1 MRPVP
6 PRAECDELAG
16 LVTAEALQH
25 SMLAISIGQELHFF
39 IGSIV
44 NSRTR
49 VGVGV
54 TGIIDDDGEAVR
66 GKAFG
71 HPALA
76 ARPRVY

>member
-1 MRPVP
+1 
-6 PRAECDELAG
+6 
-16 LVTAEALQH
+16 
-25 SMLAISIGQELHFF
+25 MLAISIGQELHFF